1 MDIQPSEKQK
11 VKEFLQTI
19 KVRDALCFGRPIV
32 TVDDTDTVLVALKQM
47 MDHKLLGLPV
57 FDTKRKRYCSFIDIQ
72 DILGY
77 ALKVMNEAELKE
89 CQREGTNEFISLME
103 RHKVF
108 SEATCGQVANTSQ
121 RDIFIQVLDI
131 ANLETAISVICDLG
145 DLHRVIVV
153 NQKDELVGILSQL
166 QLVSFLSQHV
176 QRFGFQGK
184 TIADLRFGYT
194 PLVTVRSHEKVRE
207 ALIRLQNHKLSAIPV
222 LDENGNLFEHFSS
235 SDFKVIGYD
244 GSLMARICMTVSEFL
259 KLLREKNPKKTA
271 LYFVSPTLQIDEI
284 PKKFHEN
291 RIHQMYIVD
300 DEKKPLGVISL
311 IDFITLLFKS
321 YVR

>member
-145 DLHRVIVV
+145 DLHRYRFPLHCSRWICLNDGEVVFVLSRVIVV

-271 LYFVSPTLQIDEI
+271 LYFVSSTLQIDEVHI
-284 PKKFHEN
+284 
-291 RIHQMYIVD
+291 
-300 DEKKPLGVISL
+300 LSSL
-311 IDFITLLFKS
+311 YLRFSFQ
-321 YVR
+321 